1 MDLVILALA
10 LLIALPAA
18 ARACTTVVIGR
29 EASPTGH
36 VIVGHN
42 EDDGGRLVNRHG
54 YVPAADH
61 APGETLP
68 AEDGYALIPQAAHT
82 HGFYWS
88 EMKGASGG
96 MSTAD
101 SFYNDQGVLIV
112 SDSCVDSKED
122 LEDASRLSEG
132 GIGFNLRRVMAERAN
147 SARHAVEVGVE
158 MLERYGYVSS
168 GRTYT
173 CADADEAWML
183 QVVSGRR
190 YAARRVGDREAAFI
204 PNYYTIHEIDFDDR
218 DNFIVSP
225 DLVEYARKKGWY
237 DPAQGAFDFARVY
250 QAEKDWMGPG
260 NTYRS
265 AAGYSILT
273 RSPFWREDRYPFAVV
288 PKRPVAV
295 EQVME
300 ILRCYYEGSFLD
312 PAWARMQF
320 PGGAPHD
327 TEIRR
332 ICTGTTMES
341 SVTVFGDRDR
351 PETTTMW
358 LCAGRPSELPYL
370 PFHPFCGVPA
380 ALDTMGD
387 EAPALLAV
395 HCRPDAEIATWRDN
409 GWQKLRDFQNLF
421 ELVFQQHHDEHERWL
436 WSYENG
442 LARRESELQARVAAL
457 DDRERAAALLRER
470 DAAVAT
476 EALAAIGE
484 QEKNLRP
491 VAVSASPAATAM
503 DSAEEIEF
511 SFALTDGRIPSEDAL
526 LLTLGG
532 TNARLMGIRPVAGSL
547 RAEEG
552 RWTVRVKAADLQKA
566 GVPGTF
572 DYWLGGR
579 DQWGRSFGGR
589 CFFTFTERTA

>member
-29 EASPTGH
+29 EVSPTGH

-54 YVPAADH
+54 CVPAADH

-68 AEDGYALIPQAAHT
+68 AEDGHAVIPQAAHT

-88 EMKGASGG
+88 EMKGAAGG

-112 SDSCVDSKED
+112 SNSCVDSKED
-122 LEDASRLSEG
+122 PEDASRLSEG
-132 GIGFNLRRVMAERAN
+132 GIGFNLRRVMAERAT
-147 SARHAVEVGVE
+147 SARHAVEIGVE

-168 GRTYT
+168 GRSYT

-190 YAARRVGDREAAFI
+190 YAACRVGDREAAFI
-204 PNYYTIHEIDFDDR
+204 PNYYTIHEINFDDR

-225 DLVEYARKKGWY
+225 DLVEYAQKKGWY
-237 DPAQGAFDFARVY
+237 DPAQGAFDFARAY

-320 PGGAPHD
+320 PGA
-327 TEIRR
+327 RR
-332 ICTGTTMES
+332 TTRRS
-341 SVTVFGDRDR
+341 AASARAR
-351 PETTTMW
+351 PW
-358 LCAGRPSELPYL
+358 NRPSPSSAIGIVPRPRRCGCAQDAQANCPICPSTRSAACPPRWTRWETKRRRFW
-370 PFHPFCGVPA
+370 PFTAAPTRRSRHGATTAGKSCATSRTSSNWSSSSITTSTSAGCGATKTPSR
-380 ALDTMGD
+380 
-387 EAPALLAV
+387 EAKAN
-395 HCRPDAEIATWRDN
+395 CRRAP
-409 GWQKLRDFQNLF
+409 
-421 ELVFQQHHDEHERWL
+421 
-436 WSYENG
+436 
-442 LARRESELQARVAAL
+442 RRSTT
-457 DDRERAAALLRER
+457 ERA
-470 DAAVAT
+470 
-476 EALAAIGE
+476 
-484 QEKNLRP
+484 P
-491 VAVSASPAATAM
+491 
-503 DSAEEIEF
+503 
-511 SFALTDGRIPSEDAL
+511 
-526 LLTLGG
+526 
-532 TNARLMGIRPVAGSL
+532 
-547 RAEEG
+547 
-552 RWTVRVKAADLQKA
+552 
-566 GVPGTF
+566 
-572 DYWLGGR
+572 
-579 DQWGRSFGGR
+579 
-589 CFFTFTERTA
+589 